1 LAVLGPV
8 KGKNTMMRGAT
19 SLLTAVFVTS
29 GLALF
34 SSPASGAPAW
44 KKLYGVHANVSR
56 KGLVRQMKR
65 DGVRAPAKLLKQ
77 RYLLRLEIRNAGG
90 GSAKHSEVV
99 VRFRSRPARV
109 HAKAWSPGGRQRTAA
124 QLGAWAKCKTKRN
137 GVGRSCPLKYNG
149 RGFRDVTASF
159 TDRNMLFVHDP
170 KRKGSG
176 NTVVWFASERSQKYL
191 WFYVVPKTAWPSYG
205 SPRVRVKKYLVPK
218 AAPPARLPG
227 TPPDPGNPTLRP
239 RPNPPIHPPV
249 KVHPCP
255 VNRWTTA
262 TNLHR
267 ALSKAKLARR
277 MRADGVASPA
287 YMLTHR
293 YLLRVAL
300 TKAGGGSRSRAE
312 LLLRLKSRPKKALG
326 KAWSDRRE
334 MRRAQI
340 GANGRCRTLP
350 RRQGGPEGRRCPVHF
365 NALGWRNLISAFTS
379 STMRIVSDPNNPRQ
393 GNVVLWLAFNESQSG
408 LSHKF
413 VLRSS
418 LPTFGKGNVSLG
430 FFAVSD
436 GSGITPTRP
445 VPPTTPAAGW
455 KALGTS
461 SHRAATRA
469 SLTTRMRRDGVR
481 SPAYLLKYRYLVR
494 LSLTGVGGG
503 RSNRSEVVVKMSSR
517 PRAALGTAWSDH
529 RRRGGAQLGTR
540 KACRALPRAR
550 NPYHGTSPMQR
561 HACPMQ
567 YNGLGWRNLISA
579 FTSTEMMFVTA
590 PRRRGGGNQVLW
602 LAYNMA
608 QTLSYQPAVNTPAH
622 RTSAGSVRAEKFVLG
637 SATTTPH
644 AGGGHVWKN
653 RSGAHQYVNKKNLAW
668 QIRRD
673 GFTNPWYLLKKRYL
687 VRLRITAASQRSY
700 TVLRFANIPGMAI
713 GRGVA
718 ARSNR
723 SAVQTGTV
731 AGCKAAA
738 GRRPHCPLHFG
749 NLGWRNLSTGMQGKD
764 LLFVNIPLGF
774 RQSAVTTVW
783 LAFDNPQSLIRQRF
797 LKTARG
803 KASVSIKRYRW

>member
-1 LAVLGPV
+1 
-8 KGKNTMMRGAT
+8 MMRGAT
-19 SLLTAVFVTS
+19 SFLTALFVTC

-34 SSPASGAPAW
+34 SSPALGAPAW
-44 KKLYGVHANVSR
+44 KKLYGKHGNVSR

-65 DGVRAPAKLLKQ
+65 DGVRTPAKLLKH
-77 RYLLRLEIRNAGG
+77 RYLLRMEIRNAGG

-124 QLGAWAKCKTKRN
+124 QLGTWSKCKTKRN

-149 RGFRDVTASF
+149 RGFRDVTAMF

-176 NTVVWFASERSQKYL
+176 NTILWFSSERSQKYL
-191 WFYVVPKTAWPSYG
+191 WYYVVPKTAWPSYG

-227 TPPDPGNPTLRP
+227 TPPDPGNPVLRP
-239 RPNPPIHPPV
+239 RPNPPLNPPV
-249 KVHPCP
+249 KVRRRP
-255 VNRWTTA
+255 VNRWSTVTD
-262 TNLHR
+262 LHR
-267 ALSKAKLARR
+267 ALSKAQLRRR
-277 MRADGVASPA
+277 MRADGVKSPGYLLA
-287 YMLTHR
+287 HR

-300 TKAGGGSRSRAE
+300 TKAGGGSKSRAE

-326 KAWSDRRE
+326 KAWGDRRE

-340 GANGRCRTLP
+340 GANGRCRTLS

-365 NALGWRNLISAFTS
+365 NGLGWRNLISAFTS
-379 STMRIVSDPNNPRQ
+379 KNMRIITDPNNPGQ

-418 LPTFGKGNVSLG
+418 LPTFGKGKLALG

-445 VPPTTPAAGW
+445 GPSTNPSGGW
-455 KALGTS
+455 KVLGAA
-461 SHRAATRA
+461 SHRAASRA
-469 SLTTRMRRDGVR
+469 SLTSRMRRDGVR
-481 SPAYLLKYRYLVR
+481 APAYLLKYKYLVR
-494 LSLTGVGGG
+494 LSLTRAGGG
-503 RSNRSEVVVKMSSR
+503 QGKRSEVVVKMSNR

-529 RRRGGAQLGTR
+529 RRRGAAQLGSRTS
-540 KACRALPRAR
+540 CRALPRAR
-550 NPYHGTSPMQR
+550 NPYHGTSPMR
-561 HACPMQ
+561 WHACPMQ

-590 PRRRGGGNQVLW
+590 PLRRGRGNQILW
-602 LAYNMA
+602 LAYDQA
-608 QTLSYQPAVNTPAH
+608 QTLTYQPAVDDQAH
-622 RTSAGSVRAEKFVLG
+622 RVSIGTVSAEKFVLG

-644 AGGGHVWKN
+644 VGGGHAWKK
-653 RSGAHQYVNKKNLAW
+653 RSGSHQLVNRNKLYWKI
-668 QIRRD
+668 QRD
-673 GFTNPWYLLKKRYL
+673 GFKNPWYLLKKRYL
-687 VRLRITAASQRSY
+687 VRLRITAASQQSY

-723 SAVQTGTV
+723 SAIQAGTL
-731 AGCKAAA
+731 AGCKATA
-738 GRRPHCPLHFG
+738 GRKPHCPLHFG
-749 NLGWRNLSTGMQGKD
+749 NLGWRNLSAGCKGKD
-764 LLFVNIPLGF
+764 LLFVNVPLGF
-774 RQSAVTTVW
+774 GQNATTTVW
-783 LAFDNPQSLIRQRF
+783 LAFDNPQSLIQQRF
-797 LKTARG
+797 LKTSRG